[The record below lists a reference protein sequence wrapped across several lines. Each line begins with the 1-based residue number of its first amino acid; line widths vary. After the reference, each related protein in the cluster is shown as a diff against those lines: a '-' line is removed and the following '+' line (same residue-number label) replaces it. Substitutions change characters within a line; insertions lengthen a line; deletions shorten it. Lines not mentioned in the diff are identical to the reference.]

1 MQKLK
6 IILFLFIVGGF
17 TVSCG
22 EDFLT
27 TSPTQDI
34 DDSAV
39 TSSPDNMM
47 LGLNGIHREMYTR
60 RGCQGCVGQSA
71 LMIFNDA
78 LGEDFVLTN
87 PNSTWFYSQ
96 YRWTAHR
103 NANARDTIWP
113 WEFYYE
119 LIRNAN
125 VIIHGEERVASNP
138 EFTQDEINIPIG
150 QSYAYRAFFHFN
162 LVQMYAERYDES
174 GGNSQMGVPYM
185 TEVVNEGKARDSV
198 EDVYA
203 MIHQDLDEAISRLEH
218 YVRPNKSHFD
228 ASVVKGLKAR
238 VYLTQ
243 GNWEMAAQYASE
255 AREGTELMTQDEY
268 TSGFNDYNNREWMWA
283 SHVSADQSDRFG
295 NFGAQVSRNN
305 STTFIRTTPI
315 AINITLYYSFP
326 QSDVRLA
333 NFDPTGE
340 HEDLN
345 LGSNFTR
352 RPYTSQ
358 KFIAPSV
365 NDSHIDVPYLRA
377 AELYLTEAEARA
389 NMGDDGRAAQVLYEL
404 VSARDDQYTLSSNTG
419 DDLLEEIYLNRR
431 LELWGEG
438 FRFFDLK
445 RLNLPLDR
453 TGANHNPTAANNFL
467 EVEAG
472 DKMWQYLIPEVE
484 MHANPLMEQNPL

>member
-150 QSYAYRAFFHFN
+150 QIYAYRTLFHLD
-162 LVQMYAERYDES
+162 LVQMYDVRDDES
-174 GGNSQMGVPYM
+174 GGESQMGVAYM
-185 TEVVNEGKARDSV
+185 TVVVNEGKARDSV

-203 MIHQDLDEAISRLEH
+203 MIHQDLDEAISRLER

-228 ASVVKGLKAR
+228 ASVVKGLKAG

-243 GNWEMAAQYASE
+243 GNWEMAAQYAV
-255 AREGTELMTQDEY
+255 EGRAETVFTNKDKY
-268 TSGFNDYNNREWMWA
+268 
-283 SHVSADQSDRFG
+283 
-295 NFGAQVSRNN
+295 
-305 STTFIRTTPI
+305 I
-315 AINITLYYSFP
+315 A
-326 QSDVRLA
+326 
-333 NFDPTGE
+333 
-340 HEDLN
+340 
-345 LGSNFTR
+345 GSNH
-352 RPYTSQ
+352 P
-358 KFIAPSV
+358 I
-365 NDSHIDVPYLRA
+365 N
-377 AELYLTEAEARA
+377 
-389 NMGDDGRAAQVLYEL
+389 GR
-404 VSARDDQYTLSSNTG
+404 G
-419 DDLLEEIYLNRR
+419 G
-431 LELWGEG
+431 WG
-438 FRFFDLK
+438 
-445 RLNLPLDR
+445 
-453 TGANHNPTAANNFL
+453 
-467 EVEAG
+467 
-472 DKMWQYLIPEVE
+472 W
-484 MHANPLMEQNPL
+484 